1 MTRDLLALLVGI
13 LGNITSTLVF
23 ASPLVTFYRIIKKRN
38 TESFSPVPYITC
50 MLSQLLWTYY
60 GIIKPKGLI
69 IVTISGVGVV
79 IEISYLSIFV
89 IFASMPHRM
98 YALKLLTLSLTT
110 FVALFLGSFFGSRG
124 ATRLTIVGFLCAIN
138 SVCMFASP
146 LCVMKKVITTKSVEF
161 MPFFLTLSL
170 FANGGTWATY
180 SIIVRDLFMGVPSG
194 LGFLFGIFQLVLY
207 FCYYKK
213 SPKELHDTK
222 LCFEPVKP
230 ATPKGQ
236 QNLMEE
242 PEHYPK
248 QTQMEV

>member
-1 MTRDLLALLVGI
+1 MTTDLLALLVGI
-13 LGNITSTLVF
+13 LGNITSSLVF
-23 ASPLVTFYRIIKKRN
+23 ASPLVTFYGIIKKRT

-50 MLSQLLWTYY
+50 MLSQALWTYY

-69 IVTISGVGVV
+69 IASISGVGF
-79 IEISYLSIFV
+79 IFMMCYLGIFV
-89 IFASMPHRM
+89 IFASMPNRM
-98 YALKLLTLSLTT
+98 YALKLLTLSLTS
-110 FVALFLGSFFGSRG
+110 FVALFLGTFFGSHDR
-124 ATRLTIVGFLCAIN
+124 TRLTIVGFLCAIN

-194 LGFLFGIFQLVLY
+194 LGFLFGVAQLLLY

-213 SPKELHDTK
+213 IPKEVNDTK

-230 ATPKGQ
+230 PSKGQ
-236 QNLMEE
+236 QPSMEKLE
-242 PEHYPK
+242 EYPS
-248 QTQMEV
+248 QIQIQF